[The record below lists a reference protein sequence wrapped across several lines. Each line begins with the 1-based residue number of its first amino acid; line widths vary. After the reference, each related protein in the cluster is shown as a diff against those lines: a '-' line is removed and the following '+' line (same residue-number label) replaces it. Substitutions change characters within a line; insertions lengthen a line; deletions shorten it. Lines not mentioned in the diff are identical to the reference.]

1 MALTA
6 LPEFITQRTR
16 QQILGLITSLLQGS
30 NRVGSEIKPLI
41 TIPTGVGELLLEVPL
56 GLLRH
61 MLLLLPLTKGWGLE
75 HEGLVLVG
83 ALLGLPGGLRH
94 LLPDLLAGRHV
105 DVPVLVPE
113 EEAVLEELLDVGL
126 GGLHRLYLLLKTLE
140 LSISGCNLG
149 LLLLLLETLLL
160 DLGPGLPPGS

>member
-16 QQILGLITSLLQGS
+16 QHQILGLITSLLQGS

-41 TIPTGVGELLLEVPL
+41 TIPTCVGELLLEVPL

-75 HEGLVLVG
+75 H
-83 ALLGLPGGLRH
+83 
-94 LLPDLLAGRHV
+94 
-105 DVPVLVPE
+105 
-113 EEAVLEELLDVGL
+113 
-126 GGLHRLYLLLKTLE
+126 K
-140 LSISGCNLG
+140 C
-149 LLLLLLETLLL
+149 
-160 DLGPGLPPGS
+160 